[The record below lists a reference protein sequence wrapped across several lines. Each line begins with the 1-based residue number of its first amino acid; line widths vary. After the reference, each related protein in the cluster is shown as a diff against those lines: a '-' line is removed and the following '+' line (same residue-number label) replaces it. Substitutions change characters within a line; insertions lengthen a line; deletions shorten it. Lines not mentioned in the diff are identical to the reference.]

1 MLQDNTNQRIVD
13 QYDVLYR
20 LSNNSRI
27 SFHCRMC
34 CIFARNVMMNFIVYS
49 ALFGGDLILPW
60 RCNDDHY
67 PVEIINIFKWKSSY
81 GRSADEMCAHLDFWY
96 GQIFHNEALL
106 FKHTDNMGIGTFA
119 KAGGFMDYFNN
130 HIYGFIEFV
139 TPDEFYQLHDEDHHW
154 SLFIYIDDYLERQH
168 CILYGTIAY
177 INHNDASTSTFHM
190 LDSAVGAVEGIIM
203 STLSYEER
211 TYYTGMN
218 EVSVLDV
225 SILHCDRL
233 NARDNIHLDR
243 LLTVPDNIIRT
254 DIRERN
260 NVAVYHDLGDEIF
273 INYGRTYSL
282 FLTNN

>member
-1 MLQDNTNQRIVD
+1 
-13 QYDVLYR
+13 
-20 LSNNSRI
+20 
-27 SFHCRMC
+27 
-34 CIFARNVMMNFIVYS
+34 
-49 ALFGGDLILPW
+49 
-60 RCNDDHY
+60 
-67 PVEIINIFKWKSSY
+67 
-81 GRSADEMCAHLDFWY
+81 
-96 GQIFHNEALL
+96 
-106 FKHTDNMGIGTFA
+106 
-119 KAGGFMDYFNN
+119 
-130 HIYGFIEFV
+130 
-139 TPDEFYQLHDEDHHW
+139 
-154 SLFIYIDDYLERQH
+154 
-168 CILYGTIAY
+168 
-177 INHNDASTSTFHM
+177 M

-225 SILHCDRL
+225 SIPHCDRL

-260 NVAVYHDLGDEIF
+260 NFALYHDVGDEIF